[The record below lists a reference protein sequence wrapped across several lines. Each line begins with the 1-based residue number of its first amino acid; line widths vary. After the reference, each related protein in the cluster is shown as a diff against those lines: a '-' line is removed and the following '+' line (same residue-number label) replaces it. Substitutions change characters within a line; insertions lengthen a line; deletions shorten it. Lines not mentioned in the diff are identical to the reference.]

1 MILKSIDLRGFK
13 SFPEKTLIEF
23 TDGITA
29 IIGPN
34 GSGKSNISDAVRWV
48 LGEMSTKTLRGSKME
63 DVIFNGANGTAPAT
77 FASVSLTLDTS
88 SEYASTAVQ
97 NGEEQQK
104 KAYSLSDAPEV
115 TVTRK
120 LYRTG
125 ESEYYINKKLVRLK
139 DIYELFYDTGIG
151 REGYSVIG
159 QGKIAEVLSRRD
171 EERRSIFE
179 EAAGISKYRY
189 KKMETE
195 RKLRDTQ
202 TNLVRVND
210 ILTEIKTRIVP
221 LEKEAEN
228 AKKYIELSEEK
239 KGLEIT
245 LWLDRIDS
253 VRAKLKANETH
264 TAAVKLQYD
273 GVSARLAE
281 NEDSLDKTITDTH
294 ELTKKYS
301 DSESSAAETAKLIA
315 DAENALS
322 VAEADIRHLSAAKLQ
337 SSAGIEFSRSQL
349 DSLEKDLAEATK
361 TQEQARGELEALKAE
376 YDSLDAEYAKEKE
389 IISTVQEKTAQ
400 AEKASAA
407 LSDELNAIEIEKA
420 SLSAGMELRSGAQTQ
435 RGENLASLEEE
446 AKALQ
451 AIGEGAAKQA
461 DAAQTAV
468 TEAEKAVAAA
478 AIRVTA
484 GAEQAAQRR
493 EKVQEQRI
501 KLAATQ
507 QKRENLERME
517 RLLEGY
523 SDSVKTLLTAVRE
536 FKLRRTVYGTVSSLL
551 STTDEYVVAVETALG
566 AGVQNIVVGDEEDA
580 KACIAYLRDNKAG
593 RATFLP
599 VTTVTGRC
607 ADVSAIKGMTGFI
620 GLASDVVTTDSMFT
634 GIADELLGR
643 TVIADNIDSA
653 ALIARA
659 CKYKTRIVTIDGQ
672 VINAAARIR
681 AVRRYAR
688 RA

>member
-566 AGVQNIVVGDEEDA
+566 AGVQN
-580 KACIAYLRDNKAG
+580 
-593 RATFLP
+593 
-599 VTTVTGRC
+599 
-607 ADVSAIKGMTGFI
+607 
-620 GLASDVVTTDSMFT
+620 
-634 GIADELLGR
+634 
-643 TVIADNIDSA
+643 
-653 ALIARA
+653 
-659 CKYKTRIVTIDGQ
+659 
-672 VINAAARIR
+672 
-681 AVRRYAR
+681 
-688 RA
+688 